1 MFIEFS
7 FERKLLFLLV
17 FPISKEL
24 ERIMKEYF
32 LKDDNGLFHIFRIFL
47 SNEFSFIFLIISQN
61 SNKLLFNCI

>member
-61 SNKLLFNCI
+61 SNYFFI

>member
-7 FERKLLFLLV
+7 FEWKLLFLLV

-61 SNKLLFNCI
+61 SNNSIII

>member
-7 FERKLLFLLV
+7 FEWKLLFLLV

>member
-61 SNKLLFNCI
+61 SNNSIII

>member
-47 SNEFSFIFLIISQN
+47 SNEFSFKFLIISQN
-61 SNKLLFNCI
+61 SNYFFI